1 MSKFSGNIQNKT
13 KIIEEIKERLRL
25 TEDDFKNIKDKMKE
39 YYGEYVKN
47 DEELYNNYL
56 KKNFLHK

>member
-1 MSKFSGNIQNKT
+1 MINIEEKR
-13 KIIEEIKERLRL
+13 KKIEEIKERLRL

-47 DEELYNNYL
+47 DEELY
-56 KKNFLHK
+56 K

>member
-1 MSKFSGNIQNKT
+1 MSNIEEKT

-39 YYGEYVKN
+39 YYGEYVK
-47 DEELYNNYL
+47 
-56 KKNFLHK
+56 K

>member
-56 KKNFLHK
+56 KKNFLH